1 MVLLSFLSIFEC
13 ENFQSLYSLLVRIS
27 FVRVVISKQEQIQ
40 QRRKRVWELYSQ
52 GLTQEEIASQL
63 EPFHVS
69 RRMVGYDLEW
79 LKKDSNVDFINNNN
93 NNRNKI
99 AEEYKKAMSNFEQLR
114 AEAWKHF
121 RQAKNESNIK
131 VALYDII
138 QSINNNILVML
149 SVGDMIEMEL
159 KIKTAN
165 ENAKEIK
172 EEMNETLDKSEAIF

>member
-1 MVLLSFLSIFEC
+1 
-13 ENFQSLYSLLVRIS
+13 
-27 FVRVVISKQEQIQ
+27 VVISKQEQIQ
-40 QRRKRVWELYSQ
+40 QRRNRVWELYSQ
-52 GLTQEEIASQL
+52 GLTQEEIAAQL

-79 LKKDSNVDFINNNN
+79 LKKESIADFLSD
-93 NNRNKI
+93 NRKKI

-131 VALYDII
+131 VALYDTI
-138 QSINNNILVML
+138 QSINNNILILL

-165 ENAKEIK
+165 ENAKEIR
-172 EEMNETLDKSEAIF
+172 EEMDKALELEAKF